1 MENIIYDGTFHG
13 LLTAIFEVYDHK
25 FTDVNICTEKY
36 VQPGFFGQQY
46 VIETDIKKSERVWIG
61 LKNKLSAIAQKQL
74 YHSFLSEEKDIE
86 NCILRYV
93 QNAFAGQHGVE
104 HNYSNADVLKIVETD
119 KKVRRERHRMEA
131 FIRFQLT
138 KDNLYYAICQPDF
151 NVLPLLEKHFKDRY
165 ADQRWMIYDAV
176 RKYGIYY
183 DLDKIER
190 VEITFNDKANNGA
203 DISDIYDDK
212 EDLYQTLWQQYFKSV
227 NISARKN
234 TKLHIQHMPKRYWKF
249 LIEKQPAEW

>member
-13 LLTAIFEVYDHK
+13 LLTAIFEVYEHK
-25 FTDVNICTEKY
+25 FKDVNISTEKH
-36 VQPGFFGQQY
+36 VQPGFFGQQHI
-46 VIETDIKKSERVWIG
+46 VETEIRKSERVWTG
-61 LKNKLSAIAQKQL
+61 LKSKLSATAQKQL
-74 YHSFLSEEKDIE
+74 YHTFLSEEKDIE
-86 NCILRYV
+86 NCLLRYV
-93 QNAFAGQHGVE
+93 QYAFSAQHGAE
-104 HNYSNADVLKIVETD
+104 HNYGNADVLKIVQTD

-151 NVLPLLEKHFKDRY
+151 NVLPLIEKHFKDRY
-165 ADQRWMIYDAV
+165 ADQRWMIYDAA

-183 DLDKIER
+183 DLDTVER
-190 VEITFNDKANNGA
+190 VEINFSEEANNGV
-203 DISDIYDDK
+203 DISKMYDDS
-212 EDLYQTLWQQYFKSV
+212 EDLYQMLWQQYFKSV
-227 NISARKN
+227 NIVARKN